1 MLTTQTGT
9 VQKIECENATRQDE
23 DRVFCN
29 RANDWV
35 SNKTCS
41 RCGLEAHQWAS
52 QEW

>member
-1 MLTTQTGT
+1 MITQTET
-9 VQKIECENATRQDE
+9 VQIIECENNTRQDE

-35 SNKTCS
+35 SIKTCT
-41 RCGLEAHQWAS
+41 RCGSEARQWAT